1 LGINGKNTIIK
12 KVNLKMKKNRL
23 ESKYGFIDY
32 SYEINEKYPNGIL
45 LFMGSYIN
53 KSSRGQGKFKE
64 MVKELFSKFPMNTL
78 IQVATINK
86 HLISFFDRLGFK
98 IVDTIEH
105 WGNASNAIKLERI
118 LDKNL
123 INKI

>member
-1 LGINGKNTIIK
+1 
-12 KVNLKMKKNRL
+12 MKKKRL
-23 ESKYGFIDY
+23 ESEYGFIDY
-32 SYEINEKYPNGIL
+32 SYEVNEKYPEGIL

-53 KSSRGQGKFKE
+53 KESRGQGKFKE
-64 MVKELFSKFPMNTL
+64 MVKDLFIKFPVNTL

-86 HLISFFDRLGFK
+86 HLISFFIRLGFK

-105 WGNASNAIKLERI
+105 WGNASNAVKLERP

-123 INKI
+123 IKNI